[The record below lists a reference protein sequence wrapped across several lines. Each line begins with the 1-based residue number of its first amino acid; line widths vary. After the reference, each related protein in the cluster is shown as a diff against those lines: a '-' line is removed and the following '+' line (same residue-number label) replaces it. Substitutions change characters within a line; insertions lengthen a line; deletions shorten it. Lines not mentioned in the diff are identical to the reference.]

1 MRKLKQTLLL
11 VLVLLIGAGIFFHI
25 ITHDQA
31 NRNQIFLK
39 AVVNGDT
46 KKVEALLAKDPK
58 LAVLKDGKGKGGIG
72 SPVLCAAIRNGHEDI
87 VGMLLSRGADPNEKD
102 TRGRTSLH
110 VAARKGN
117 PKLIELILKH
127 GLDSN
132 VCARDLSNSI
142 PLCHAGS
149 RQAAEILIANGADLS
164 WRDKSNGTV
173 LHSLVRRGTPDAAE
187 VIIEHGVDINAQ
199 NNFGS
204 TALHVNAEHGSKKM
218 AEVLV
223 AKGANLNIID
233 NKGFTPLAR
242 KMRFIPLPIVKTE
255 NCAF

>member
-11 VLVLLIGAGIFFHI
+11 VLVLLIGAGILSHI
-25 ITHDQA
+25 IA
-31 NRNQIFLK
+31 RNRAERNSMFLE
-39 AVVNGDT
+39 AVVSGDT
-46 KKVEALLAKDPK
+46 KKVGEMLAIDPDMALMR
-58 LAVLKDGKGKGGIG
+58 DGKGKGGIG
-72 SPVLCAAIRNGHEDI
+72 SPVLFAAIQNGHGDI
-87 VGMLLSRGADPNEKD
+87 VKMLLSRGADPNEKD
-102 TRGRTSLH
+102 LGGKTSLH
-110 VAARKGN
+110 AAARKGD
-117 PKLIELILKH
+117 PKLIELLLKH
-127 GLDSN
+127 GIDVN
-132 VCARDLSNSI
+132 VFARDLSNSI

-149 RQAAEILIANGADLS
+149 RQAAEILIVNGADLS

-204 TALHVNAEHGSKKM
+204 TALHVTAEHGSKKM

-242 KMRFIPLPIVKTE
+242 KILR
-255 NCAF
+255 AS